1 LFKRLPPTREV
12 YFTIAKFE
20 NHVGFS
26 LTQNAESA
34 VANDKIDQLLNRGAI
49 PEFVK
54 LESPLDMYQYFTEA
68 NLKNK
73 LLVKS
78 KFPLLADE
86 HIEQQNIKDDL
97 ILIQFKLLS
106 QESFRTLNTLSFI
119 NLPQRKDVNCEMLQE
134 IICKL

>member
-1 LFKRLPPTREV
+1 MFKRLPPTSEV

-34 VANDKIDQLLNRGAI
+34 VTNDKLDQLLNRGAI

-86 HIEQQNIKDDL
+86 QIEQ
-97 ILIQFKLLS
+97 
-106 QESFRTLNTLSFI
+106 
-119 NLPQRKDVNCEMLQE
+119 
-134 IICKL
+134 

>member
-1 LFKRLPPTREV
+1 MCTIFKRLPRNSEV

-34 VANDKIDQLLNRGAI
+34 VANDKLDQLLNRGAI

-54 LESPLDMYQYFTEA
+54 IESTLDMYKFFTEA

-78 KFPLLADE
+78 KNPMLSDE

-97 ILIQFKLLS
+97 ILI
-106 QESFRTLNTLSFI
+106 
-119 NLPQRKDVNCEMLQE
+119 
-134 IICKL
+134 